1 MLDEIKDI
9 LKIRKKKVIKN
20 IPRHIAISM
29 EKELAPSKNSSLDE
43 IYKKRRKII
52 KQIIELQIKLNM
64 PIITFFILSK
74 NSKKSEIFSFLMDEI
89 SGFFSELKDYKFI
102 YKNQVK
108 ISVIGKWYDLPERV
122 VSEIKEVVEATKDY
136 DKFFVN
142 FCVNYD
148 GHEEIIDACK
158 LIARQVKSERLDPE
172 SISSEAIKENIY
184 TSYFIS
190 PSLIIETNDEFSG
203 MLLWDSKNSLIFFA
217 KKGWKEF
224 TKADFLRAIEK
235 FQNKN

>member
-1 MLDEIKDI
+1 MLNEIKDI
-9 LKIRKKKVIKN
+9 LKIRKKRVISN
-20 IPRHIAISM
+20 IPRHIAISI
-29 EKELAPSKNSSLDE
+29 EKELRSTKNTSLDE
-43 IYKKRRKII
+43 TYKKRRKII
-52 KQIIELQIKLNM
+52 KEIIELQIKLNI

-89 SGFFSELKDYKFI
+89 SGFFSELKNYRSI

-108 ISVIGKWYDLPERV
+108 VSVVGKWYDLPERV
-122 VSEIKEVVEATKDY
+122 VSEIKEVIESTKDY
-136 DKFFVN
+136 DRFFVN

-172 SISSEAIKENIY
+172 SINSEVIKENLY

-190 PSLIIETNDEFSG
+190 PNLIIQNSDEFSG
-203 MLLWDSKNSLIFFA
+203 ILLWDSKDSVIFFTR
-217 KKGWKEF
+217 KQWNSF
-224 TKADFLRAIEK
+224 TKADFMKAIEN